1 MVAVAYGNTITS
13 VEITLDEARPEEYA
27 TSGLKPLH
35 FLEEHT
41 AAVLCY
47 DNKVR
52 PYPTNKLPRS
62 VVGLFA
68 TTMPITRQ
76 DLQKGKMTAA
86 VYTSGM
92 ASVKLE
98 AGFVTDVVPGDVIT
112 LGYSGF
118 EVFSPGTEKA
128 LNQTGFHVGKV
139 LGFAATTNKENP
151 IINIGSNKDK
161 SESAMRADSIAVNE
175 DL

>member
-62 VVGLFA
+62 VVGL
-68 TTMPITRQ
+68 
-76 DLQKGKMTAA
+76 LQLQCQLHDKIFKRGK
-86 VYTSGM
+86 
-92 ASVKLE
+92 
-98 AGFVTDVVPGDVIT
+98 
-112 LGYSGF
+112 
-118 EVFSPGTEKA
+118 
-128 LNQTGFHVGKV
+128 
-139 LGFAATTNKENP
+139 
-151 IINIGSNKDK
+151 
-161 SESAMRADSIAVNE
+161 
-175 DL
+175 